1 MHDLW
6 GFEGDNKCKQKETM
20 EKKQKKLTNWTK
32 DGSTSQVA
40 LPSLVTV
47 GVTNQD

>member
-1 MHDLW
+1 MQTERNN
-6 GFEGDNKCKQKETM
+6 G
-20 EKKQKKLTNWTK
+20 KKQKKLTNWTK

-47 GVTNQD
+47 GVTNRDKILFLVPVQ